1 MKALKLLAAFLRG
14 SLHRL
19 VGRFGYVLIPTQELT
34 NMERSAERYYA
45 TMKRR
50 GMTERDAGYFNGLAD
65 HASKTATELRERYSP
80 NSSNSCPSNDKA
92 HT

>member
-34 NMERSAERYYA
+34 NMERASEQYYA
-45 TMKRR
+45 TMRR
-50 GMTERDAGYFNGLAD
+50 QGMSERNAGYFNGLAD
-65 HASKTATELRERYSP
+65 YASKTATELRERHSP
-80 NSSNSCPSNDKA
+80 NTELTHPHERQS
-92 HT
+92 